1 MIDDIEGRWMPASE
15 LRALRSHLEAACR
28 ERDDALRHAAAFRE
42 RMEDAHREI
51 ARMRGAAANEFRSF
65 TVEGEPFCQETYND
79 AMVWPVEECRLV
91 LTRQERD
98 AAIRERDEA
107 IRHATEFRER
117 LVEAR
122 EERDRA
128 ARDAGEARVW
138 LDDARRKLND
148 ASREIARLDALLET
162 SAAPITELR
171 RERDSLYSREVD

>member
-65 TVEGEPFCQETYND
+65 TVEGE
-79 AMVWPVEECRLV
+79 LV